1 MIFLHVQFSR
11 GHQGTEFKVLFFDYC
26 QSCQRWQPGLAMS
39 DQSFP
44 RAVIG
49 QLPSISSQC

>member
-1 MIFLHVQFSR
+1 MCNSLGAIR
-11 GHQGTEFKVLFFDYC
+11 K
-26 QSCQRWQPGLAMS
+26 QSLKYPLITVRTVSIC
-39 DQSFP
+39 SFP